1 MTFSRS
7 TRLAVTGLAFL
18 ALTSLVDA
26 ACPNGCS
33 EKGVCGAFDKCTC
46 YAGYTEADC
55 SSRKCEEGKSWA
67 DIADTTV
74 TGREPHYYEE
84 CSGKGTCDREK
95 GVCECLEG
103 FEGKSCNRL
112 ACAEGCSGHGVC
124 QLMEDANTG
133 YLLWDKDM
141 IQVCSCDKGWS
152 GIDCSSRSCKLGD
165 DPLTSLN
172 LAGTNLEVDEI
183 QNHKLKFVADTPD
196 ALSTFIIGYTDW
208 RGEVWWTHAIPYPPT
223 AISVKE
229 GLEALPNNVIP
240 SVEVAIT
247 TTSANEIDVAVT
259 FSDTS
264 TKGDQPLLQW
274 GVAGCIL
281 DGCQPVYFGLKQD
294 NDGTVANSVDQGSTE
309 GTAERIECSGR
320 GVCDSEFGLCGCFDG
335 YYGDSC
341 DRQTIIM

>member
-7 TRLAVTGLAFL
+7 TRVAATGLAFL
-18 ALTSLVDA
+18 ALVSLVDA

-67 DIADTTV
+67 DVADTTV

-112 ACAEGCSGHGVC
+112 SCAEGCSGHGVC
-124 QLMEDANTG
+124 QLMEDANSG
-133 YLLWDKDM
+133 YALWDKDM
-141 IQVCSCDKGWS
+141 IQVCSCDNGWS
-152 GIDCSSRSCKLGD
+152 GIDCASRSCKLGD
-165 DPLTSLN
+165 DPLTSAN
-172 LAGTNLEVDEI
+172 AAGTLEVDEI
-183 QNHKLKFVADTPD
+183 QTWALVLSGAKHASSDFV
-196 ALSTFIIGYTDW
+196 IGYTDW
-208 RGEVWWTHAIPYPPT
+208 RGEVWWTHAIAHPPT
-223 AISVKE
+223 AISVQE
-229 GLEALPNNVIP
+229 ALQALPNNVIP
-240 SVEVAIT
+240 SIEVTVTTNSAIDHD
-247 TTSANEIDVAVT
+247 IVIT
-259 FSDTS
+259 FSDSS
-264 TKGDQPLLQW
+264 TKGDQPDLQF
-274 GVAGCIL
+274 GLAGCAL
-281 DGCQPVYFGLKQD
+281 DGCQPVYFGVMLA
-294 NDGTVANSVDQGSTE
+294 DGVTPGTATLTATT
-309 GTAERIECSGR
+309 GTAERTECSGR
-320 GVCDSEFGLCGCFDG
+320 GVCDTEFGLCGCFDG